1 MNPKIHPD
9 MPRCSDCGKS
19 SGPWVPNG
27 DRDARGAQLF
37 VCAPGHG
44 CRT

>member
-1 MNPKIHPD
+1 MNQSLHAD
-9 MPRCSDCGKS
+9 LPRCVDCGKS

-27 DRDARGAQLF
+27 DHAKNGAQLF